1 MDRFCKDSL
10 SNYMLF
16 INFLGLNH
24 RSVHMP
30 TYSTKRSKYEGSFV
44 FPATL
49 TFLCSHEVYV
59 ALLLSLFY
67 YCRTLMR
74 PNLFCTSK
82 KRGSSGRTSGYKCP
96 CGPIKKQHCRS
107 ALLCVTLSYSDMIK
121 NVFDVAFLTISTS
134 I

>member
-1 MDRFCKDSL
+1 MNRFCKDSL

-82 KRGSSGRTSGYKCP
+82 KEEARAEP
-96 CGPIKKQHCRS
+96 QDI
-107 ALLCVTLSYSDMIK
+107 
-121 NVFDVAFLTISTS
+121 NVPVDQ
-134 I
+134 